1 MFVLDCSLTMA
12 WVFDDEEEPLAAAV
26 RDRLADTIAIVPSV
40 WPLETSNALL
50 VAERRGRLTEAESVR
65 FLTVLRSLPVNVE
78 AASSLRSVDHLL
90 SLAREVGLTVYDAS
104 YLELAMRH
112 GVPLATLDKRLS
124 AAAAAVGVEVLR

>member
-1 MFVLDCSLTMA
+1 MA

-26 RDRLADTIAIVPSV
+26 RDRLTDTIAIVPSV
-40 WPLETSNALL
+40 WPQETSNALL

-78 AASSLRSVDHLL
+78 AASSLRSIGHLL

-124 AAAAAVGVEVLR
+124 AAATAIGVEVLR